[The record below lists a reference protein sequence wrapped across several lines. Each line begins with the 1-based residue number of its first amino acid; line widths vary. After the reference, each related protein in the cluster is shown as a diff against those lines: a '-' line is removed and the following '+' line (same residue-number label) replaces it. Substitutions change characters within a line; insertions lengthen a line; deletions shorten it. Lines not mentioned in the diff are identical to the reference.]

1 MRYEF
6 FSSKTVSLNEFL
18 RSSLSSELMDF
29 GVPSNSKIR
38 RLIVSGSVLVNGRK
52 ILRPS
57 FELRGRSKITVD
69 FDEEKFFYEKKPCDI
84 KYDVSCG
91 DVLFEDEYII
101 VVNKPALFPTEK
113 TIVGS
118 EKRDSLHDALVRYL
132 WKKNPDLKN
141 PPYVGIMHRLD
152 RETSGAILFSKQ
164 RCVNKDIQAM
174 FENRSIRKIYLALC
188 VIPAEKKRNDKYSV
202 GKIFS
207 VEKFIGRISKSSAAA
222 KWGSLPKEQGGVYSR
237 TDFKILEQKNVGG
250 VECALVQAELF
261 TGRTHQIRV
270 HLSEMNLP
278 ILGDSL
284 SGGKDFSR
292 IMLHSQILEF
302 IHPVSKKRICVDCES
317 GF

>member
-18 RSSLSSELMDF
+18 RSSLSSELMEF

-152 RETSGAILFSKQ
+152 RETSGAILFTKD
-164 RCVNKDIQAM
+164 RRVNKDIQSM
-174 FENRSIRKIYLALC
+174 FEKRSIKKIYAALC
-188 VIPAEKKRNDKYSV
+188 VLPAVKMLNEKYSA

-222 KWGSLPKEQGGVYSR
+222 KWGSLPEEQGGVYSR
-237 TDFKILEQKNVGG
+237 TDFKILEEKNVCGT
-250 VECALVQAELF
+250 ECVLLQAELF

-278 ILGDSL
+278 ILGDRL
-284 SGGKDFSR
+284 YGGKDFKR
-292 IMLHSQILEF
+292 VMLHSKSLEF
-302 IHPVSKKRICVDCES
+302 VHPVTGKRIFVNCES

>member
-57 FELRGRSKITVD
+57 FELRGRSRITVD
-69 FDEEKFFYEKKPCDI
+69 FDEKKFFYEKKPCDI
-84 KYDVSCG
+84 EYDVSCG
-91 DVLFEDEYII
+91 DVIFEDEYII
-101 VVNKPALFPTEK
+101 AVNKPALFPTEK

-118 EKRDSLHDALVRYL
+118 EKRDSLHEALVRYL

-222 KWGSLPKEQGGVYSR
+222 KWGSLPEEQGGVYSR

-250 VECALVQAELF
+250 VECVLIQAELF

-284 SGGKDFSR
+284 YGGKDFSR